1 MNYLIVRLEQTSF
14 PLAMP
19 KASLVHPKHLIPLVG
34 ELTEIESELPCIG
47 SVSMDIEYCGLVLD
61 SLWHGHIVSHQ
72 FNTLPV
78 RVSD

>member
-1 MNYLIVRLEQTSF
+1 M
-14 PLAMP
+14 
-19 KASLVHPKHLIPLVG
+19 H
-34 ELTEIESELPCIG
+34 
-47 SVSMDIEYCGLVLD
+47 IEYCGLVLD